1 MMIEETSGPVRT
13 FGTHFVAEMHKR
25 SNPSRLTPRGAS
37 RSAVL
42 HGMQVGA
49 ARLRCGAAMRKRRPF
64 AGGSPLLRRHCC
76 SSSRHRE
83 DRGPRTEDRRPT
95 TEDRRPTTDDRPV
108 RATGSETLGENCYHP
123 LSIVHSDSNPRPLQR
138 ARYRSVPAPGRPS
151 AANADSTGNTEKP
164 RFRFFF

>member
-1 MMIEETSGPVRT
+1 MAWTLCWSGAKTESVSENYRFLAHPMGSCAAAAAASIART
-13 FGTHFVAEMHKR
+13 
-25 SNPSRLTPRGAS
+25 
-37 RSAVL
+37 
-42 HGMQVGA
+42 
-49 ARLRCGAAMRKRRPF
+49 
-64 AGGSPLLRRHCC
+64 
-76 SSSRHRE
+76 E

-151 AANADSTGNTEKP
+151 AANRNPTDMTG
-164 RFRFFF
+164 